1 LREIV
6 RAIPIGYESR
16 VSVTVTDEMT
26 VRFEEL
32 GPVHPVYATY
42 WMAKHMEEAG
52 RKMILP
58 FLGEDEE
65 GIGSRVSVRHLASA
79 LPGMRVDVV
88 AEHVKTEGGR
98 IHVQCR
104 AYNDLGDL
112 IGEGETEQMVLPRA
126 VVERKFTELAA
137 RRSRTGS

>member
-1 LREIV
+1 M
-6 RAIPIGYESR
+6 RAIPLGYESR

-26 VRFEEL
+26 VNFEEL
-32 GPVHPVYATY
+32 GPVHSVYATY

-52 RKMILP
+52 RKIILP
-58 FLGEDEE
+58 FLAEDEE

-79 LPGMRVDVV
+79 LPGMQVDVV
-88 AEHVKTEGGR
+88 AEHVKTEEGR

-104 AYNDLGDL
+104 AYNELGDL

-126 VVERKFTELAA
+126 VVERKLAELASRA
-137 RRSRTGS
+137 RKRN